1 MTSTTAT
8 KGSRAEAAAASHER
22 SGWHRP
28 ARCFALIALIAL
40 IALAWWPDGYWLYQ
54 MSLAMASAVALLGL
68 VLLTGRAGQIS
79 LGQGAFVALG
89 AYLAATVLQPSDPWP
104 AWLGLPLA
112 ALAGFAAGWL
122 LGYPALRL
130 SGHLLAL
137 ATFALA
143 IAVPQILRLP
153 GLVDLTGGSRGLI
166 LERPVA
172 PQWLEAIGIRAG
184 ADAWVYLIGLL
195 VTVLMWVLAHR
206 LASGPPGRAWSA
218 ARDHPLAA
226 ISVGMPLARV
236 RALAFAIAA
245 AYAAVAG
252 VLHAWATGFVSPD
265 SFPVFLSISL
275 LVGLVVGGTG
285 SIGAVVI
292 GAGFIHLVPQWASD
306 WSNDAPW
313 AIYGVM
319 MMVSVWL
326 MPDGVAGRLQA
337 WRARGRGSA
346 GAEPQQQRSSS

>member
-1 MTSTTAT
+1 MSSTDSTPGPALV
-8 KGSRAEAAAASHER
+8 SAARQPQLAWRGYVRRTGLA
-22 SGWHRP
+22 
-28 ARCFALIALIAL
+28 AL
-40 IALAWWPDGYWLYQ
+40 IALAWLPDGYWLYQ
-54 MSLAMASAVALLGL
+54 LSLAMASAVALLGL
-68 VLLTGRAGQIS
+68 VLLTGRAGQVS

-89 AYLAATVLQPSDPWP
+89 AYLAAVVLQPADPWP

-143 IAVPQILRLP
+143 IAVPQLLRLP
-153 GLVDLTGGSRGLI
+153 SLVGITGGSQGLI
-166 LERPVA
+166 LERPAA
-172 PQWLEAIGIRAG
+172 PQWLEDVGIRAG
-184 ADAWVYLIGLL
+184 VDAWVYLLGLL
-195 VTVLMWVLAHR
+195 ITLPMWLLAHR

-226 ISVGMPLARV
+226 TSLGMPLARV
-236 RALAFAIAA
+236 RAMAFAIAA

-252 VLHAWATGFVSPD
+252 VLHAWAAGFVSPD

-285 SIGAVVI
+285 SVGAVLIGA
-292 GAGFIHLVPQWASD
+292 AFIHLVPQWASG

-313 AIYGVM
+313 AIYGLM
-319 MMVSVWL
+319 MVVSVWL

-337 WRARGRGSA
+337 WRSRGCA
-346 GAEPQQQRSSS
+346 GAGAKPQQRRSMT